1 MTQVIQRSLSEKVL
15 DKTMNLFW
23 EKGYFNTSIDDI
35 TAVTGL
41 NRAALYK
48 YYGRKDKLF
57 LAMLERFR
65 NNITNKVTFPLQTKK
80 NGLEGIATF
89 FTQFLELYDSAG
101 LRSRGCFLISTAV
114 DIHSHNK
121 EVAYFI
127 KDFLDDLRSK
137 FRSLLIHEKHEKF
150 LNPEVDID
158 SSADFLVGNLFG
170 LMTLCRSSAPR
181 QVFENHVCGITTFLA
196 SLSANAISKKM
207 EVPFINKGVSYE

>member
-1 MTQVIQRSLSEKVL
+1 MAQAIQRSLSEEIL

-48 YYGRKDKLF
+48 YYGGKDKLF

-65 NNITNKVTFPLQTKK
+65 KNITNKVTIPLQTKT
-80 NGLEGIATF
+80 NGIEGIAAF

-121 EVAYFI
+121 EVDYFI
-127 KDFLDDLRSK
+127 KDFLDDMRAK
-137 FRSLLIHEKHEKF
+137 FRNLLIHTQIEKLLKS
-150 LNPEVDID
+150 EVDID

-196 SLSANAISKKM
+196 SL
-207 EVPFINKGVSYE
+207 

>member
-1 MTQVIQRSLSEKVL
+1 MTQVIQRSISDENL

-23 EKGYFNTSIDDI
+23 EKGYFNTSIEDI

-48 YYGRKDKLF
+48 YYGGKDKLF

-65 NNITNKVTFPLQTKK
+65 NNITNEVTIPLQTKT
-80 NGLEGIATF
+80 NGIEGIASF

-121 EVAYFI
+121 EVDYFI
-127 KDFLDDLRSK
+127 KDFLDDLRTK
-137 FRSLLIHEKHEKF
+137 FRNLLIHSKTEKLLK
-150 LNPEVDID
+150 PEIDIN

-181 QVFENHVCGITTFLA
+181 QVFENHVYGITTFLA
-196 SLSANAISKKM
+196 SLSTKVIIKNIGNS
-207 EVPFINKGVSYE
+207 

>member
-1 MTQVIQRSLSEKVL
+1 MTQVFQRSLSDESL
-15 DKTMNLFW
+15 DKIMNLFW
-23 EKGYFNTSIDDI
+23 EKGYFNTSIEDI

-48 YYGRKDKLF
+48 YYGGKNKLF

-65 NNITNKVTFPLQTKK
+65 KNITNEVTIPLQTAI
-80 NGLEGIATF
+80 NGIEGLVSF

-121 EVAYFI
+121 EVDYFI
-127 KDFLDDLRSK
+127 KDFLDDLRTK
-137 FRSLLIHEKHEKF
+137 FRNLLTHSKVEKLLKLEI
-150 LNPEVDID
+150 DIN

-170 LMTLCRSSAPR
+170 LMTLCRSSVPR
-181 QVFENHVCGITTFLA
+181 QVFDNHVYGITTFLA
-196 SLSANAISKKM
+196 SLSTEAT
-207 EVPFINKGVSYE
+207 

>member
-1 MTQVIQRSLSEKVL
+1 MPQVIQRSLSEEVL

-35 TAVTGL
+35 AAVTGL

-48 YYGRKDKLF
+48 YYGGKDKLF

-65 NNITNKVTFPLQTKK
+65 KNITNKVTIPLQTKK
-80 NGLEGIATF
+80 NGIEGIATF

-121 EVAYFI
+121 EVDYFI
-127 KDFLDDLRSK
+127 KDFLDDMRTK
-137 FRSLLIHEKHEKF
+137 FRNLLIHTKSEKLLKS
-150 LNPEVDID
+150 EVDID

-170 LMTLCRSSAPR
+170 LMTLCRSSAP
-181 QVFENHVCGITTFLA
+181 
-196 SLSANAISKKM
+196 
-207 EVPFINKGVSYE
+207 

>member
-1 MTQVIQRSLSEKVL
+1 MSQVIQRSLSEEVL

-35 TAVTGL
+35 AAVTGL

-48 YYGRKDKLF
+48 YYGGKDKLF

-65 NNITNKVTFPLQTKK
+65 KNITNKVTIPLQTKK
-80 NGLEGIATF
+80 NGIEGIATF
-89 FTQFLELYDSAG
+89 FIQFLELYDSAG

-121 EVAYFI
+121 EVNYFI
-127 KDFLDDLRSK
+127 KDFLDDMRTK
-137 FRSLLIHEKHEKF
+137 FRNLLIHTKTEKLLKS
-150 LNPEVDID
+150 EVDID

-196 SLSANAISKKM
+196 SLSTNAIIKRKES
-207 EVPFINKGVSYE
+207 ISHQ

>member
-1 MTQVIQRSLSEKVL
+1 MAQVIQRSLSEAVL

-35 TAVTGL
+35 TVVTGL

-48 YYGRKDKLF
+48 CYGGKDKLF

-65 NNITNKVTFPLQTKK
+65 NNITNKVTIPLQTKI
-80 NGLEGIATF
+80 NGIEGIATF

-114 DIHSHNK
+114 DIHAHNK
-121 EVAYFI
+121 EVDYFI
-127 KDFLDDLRSK
+127 KDFLDDMRAK
-137 FRSLLIHEKHEKF
+137 FRNLLMHTKTEKL
-150 LNPEVDID
+150 LNPKVDID

-196 SLSANAISKKM
+196 SLSTKA
-207 EVPFINKGVSYE
+207 FIKRKESLSHK

>member
-1 MTQVIQRSLSEKVL
+1 MSRVIQRSLSEEIL

-35 TAVTGL
+35 AGVTGL

-48 YYGRKDKLF
+48 YYGGKDKLF

-65 NNITNKVTFPLQTKK
+65 KNITNKVTIPLQTKI
-80 NGLEGIATF
+80 NGIQGIATF

-101 LRSRGCFLISTAV
+101 LRSKGCFLISTAV

-121 EVAYFI
+121 EVDYFI
-127 KDFLDDLRSK
+127 KDFLDDMRTK
-137 FRSLLIHEKHEKF
+137 FRNLLTHTKTEKLLKS
-150 LNPEVDID
+150 EVDID

-181 QVFENHVCGITTFLA
+181 QVFENHVFGITTFLA
-196 SLSANAISKKM
+196 SLSTNAIIKRKES
-207 EVPFINKGVSYE
+207 ISHQ